1 MNRQRLRYWED
12 VQVGDELPGYALLLD
27 PLRLHLQSSGTQ
39 DFHRQHNDE
48 EFGRKQGTG
57 GIFVNTGFMHAAL
70 SRVVLDWMGDEGF
83 LQTFRMDMRKMTRP
97 GDTMRLRGKVSRTWQ
112 DDGIG
117 YVECEIWAENDREG
131 ITTPGQAIV
140 TLPLKGG

>member
-1 MNRQRLRYWED
+1 VSAERVRYWED

-48 EFGRKQGTG
+48 EFARQQGAG

-70 SRVVLDWMGDEGF
+70 GRVVLDWMGDEGF
-83 LQTFRMDMRKMTRP
+83 LQTFRMEMRKMNRP
-97 GDTMRLRGKVSRTWQ
+97 GDTMRLRGKVTRTWQ
-112 DDGIG
+112 ENDVG

-131 ITTPGQAIV
+131 ITTPGQAVV
-140 TLPLKGG
+140 TLPRKSG